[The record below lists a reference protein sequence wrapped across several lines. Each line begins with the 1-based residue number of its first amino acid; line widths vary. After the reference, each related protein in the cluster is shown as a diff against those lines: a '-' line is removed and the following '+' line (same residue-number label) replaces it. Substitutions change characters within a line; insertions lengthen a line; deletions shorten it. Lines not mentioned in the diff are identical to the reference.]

1 MSAHSHLVF
10 HDHEVHNLMMH
21 GRPGTRGGAV
31 SAMESV
37 GENDNVNHSNRSL
50 PTTPG
55 SSHQHAPLSHRTLV
69 RESID
74 AANREAQEAQV
85 HQHRPASGI
94 GGQHSRASSAT
105 NLHASPSVSAR
116 GAPSISMGQDSYV
129 ASQREQILAAQQQQQ
144 RQGQDGSVDSES
156 ARLHAHDHSAPAEP
170 PQRSLS
176 RNSRPLPGAGG
187 GGGVGMSYDHS
198 SQHALHAGSGMAGSS
213 LAGAGVSHVTATVA
227 VDADGNA
234 LHDAHNDDLELQQR
248 LAATGGSYEQ
258 SNEHFDVH
266 EADDQGQHHQH
277 EQQQEQEQQQQEGD
291 EDYGD
296 DEDFSPAARVDAAA
310 SAQGTGRED
319 DHHQGDADAEAEA
332 EGNFDGDDGT
342 GGGGFVVD
350 NGDEPVE
357 HMYDQDG
364 NPLGPQEE
372 QHTARSSELDA
383 PPEPEHSASPH
394 MGRMRASQQQG
405 HVADSMAGFDVHHAE
420 DEHQAQGGQSQ
431 SQSQRQHLAPTSSAS
446 STKRSQRSTRMA
458 ANNAQLSELMAQQD
472 AYEPQPPSSWRA
484 TKGGGGGLIKVD
496 PNSRT
501 ATTIGGTVVPLDS
514 SSSGGGALASG
525 RRK

>member
-1 MSAHSHLVF
+1 
-10 HDHEVHNLMMH
+10 
-21 GRPGTRGGAV
+21 
-31 SAMESV
+31 
-37 GENDNVNHSNRSL
+37 
-50 PTTPG
+50 
-55 SSHQHAPLSHRTLV
+55 V
-69 RESID
+69 RESIE
-74 AANREAQEAQV
+74 AANREAQDAQV

-94 GGQHSRASSAT
+94 GGQRHSRASSTT
-105 NLHASPSVSAR
+105 NLHASPPVSAR

-129 ASQREQILAAQQQQQ
+129 ASQREQILAAQHQQQ
-144 RQGQDGSVDSES
+144 RQGQDGGADSES

-176 RNSRPLPGAGG
+176 RNSRPLPGAG

-258 SNEHFDVH
+258 SNEQFDVH
-266 EADDQGQHHQH
+266 EADDQGQHQHH
-277 EQQQEQEQQQQEGD
+277 EQEQQQEGD

-296 DEDFSPAARVDAAA
+296 DEDFSPAAGVDAAA
-310 SAQGTGRED
+310 SSSGRED
-319 DHHQGDADAEAEA
+319 DHHQDDVDAEAEA
-332 EGNFDGDDGT
+332 EAGFDGDGT
-342 GGGGFVVD
+342 GGGFVVD
-350 NGDEPVE
+350 NGDAPDEQ
-357 HMYDQDG
+357 MYDQDG
-364 NPLGPQEE
+364 NPLLGPQGE
-372 QHTARSSELDA
+372 HYTARSSELDA

-420 DEHQAQGGQSQ
+420 DDQQAQSQ
-431 SQSQRQHLAPTSSAS
+431 SQQSQRQHLAPTSSAS

-514 SSSGGGALASG
+514 SSGGGALASG
-525 RRK
+525 RRQ